1 MGGKRERDRE
11 RGRWKGK
18 REGNEVERGYLGEGR
33 ERSVG
38 VRWKGGVNS
47 IVRERRRWD
56 AGGGSGGKEEIGKR
70 GR

>member
-1 MGGKRERDRE
+1 MGGKIERDRE

-18 REGNEVERGYLGEGR
+18 WEGNEVERGYLEEGR
-33 ERSVG
+33 ERSVR

-56 AGGGSGGKEEIGKR
+56 A
-70 GR
+70 